1 MKTRKSTTKKQA
13 RGKARIQGLNEAAL
27 NKLGEH
33 AGVLTEALF
42 RSAMDGNQKSAAIL
56 QELSHDALEA
66 KKEKPIRSLAL
77 RLAAE
82 PQLVRESLTDPAASR
97 KSIKA

>member
-1 MKTRKSTTKKQA
+1 
-13 RGKARIQGLNEAAL
+13 
-27 NKLGEH
+27 
-33 AGVLTEALF
+33 
-42 RSAMDGNQKSAAIL
+42 MDGNQKSAAIL
-56 QELSHDALEA
+56 QELSHDAIEA